1 VKDAYFPYEEAYCE
15 PLSRYSYFS
24 ATDSSVI
31 FGSFRFDGLME
42 IMKSGKQAAHSVLM
56 DLKHPIPEGLR
67 AKTESYD
74 GSSPYEFVAQTPV
87 ACRQYWFVEVT
98 KDKKSEC
105 YVYDRHAGKLYGND
119 GQATDR
125 MAFIV
130 GSDGTHFIG
139 YVPDKAYYEELVKF
153 GLQQGGQPDRGT
165 FGTRGKRVG
174 LIPDEIGTS
183 RKVEIPSACHRTGG
197 GDGFI

>member
-1 VKDAYFPYEEAYCE
+1 MKDAYFPYEEAYCE

-119 GQATDR
+119 GQAMDR

-153 GLQQGGQPDRGT
+153 GLYKADSLTEERLEQGG
-165 FGTRGKRVG
+165 
-174 LIPDEIGTS
+174 
-183 RKVEIPSACHRTGG
+183 SALVLYRMK
-197 GDGFI
+197 

>member
-1 VKDAYFPYEEAYCE
+1 
-15 PLSRYSYFS
+15 
-24 ATDSSVI
+24 
-31 FGSFRFDGLME
+31 ME

-153 GLQQGGQPDRGT
+153 GLQQGGQPDIGT